1 MRLLSHP
8 GRQVAASVGD
18 GVGEA
23 VGGEDGAPVGL
34 EVGSF
39 EGFELC
45 VAVHEANGDKKGRER
60 SIGLV
65 RFRERSQRRE
75 Q

>member
-8 GRQVAASVGD
+8 GRQVAASVGN
-18 GVGEA
+18 G

-45 VAVHEANGDKKGRER
+45 GAVHHVAKSGKQGRER
-60 SIGLV
+60 SIRVV
-65 RFRERSQRRE
+65 RLRDR
-75 Q
+75 